1 MQRVKVFGWEANN
14 SMQRT
19 ALRAAADAERL
30 VTEQHS
36 GNCEG
41 RMQTQTSQG
50 PWWAALTVW
59 AVVNVVNVLQSAGFL
74 SRIPTGSMA
83 INSLLGYV
91 MIALAVPAARAL
103 FAFVRAQAGWQQ
115 WIGPAVYIA
124 FIALMIVVDYVSPV
138 EFRSPPRYGILVP
151 YLMLFF
157 GSILL
162 MGIPMF
168 RLNRGLW
175 MVTVASTVLLLS
187 SMLVAM
193 RKGVG

>member
-1 MQRVKVFGWEANN
+1 MAGKTVDVKPMGWRMPPGGENHGPLGD
-14 SMQRT
+14 RGT
-19 ALRAAADAERL
+19 RGD
-30 VTEQHS
+30 
-36 GNCEG
+36 GNG

-59 AVVNVVNVLQSAGFL
+59 AVVNAVNVLQSAGFL
-74 SRIPTGSMA
+74 ARIPTGSMA
-83 INSLLGYV
+83 INRLLGYV
-91 MIALAVPAARAL
+91 MIALAVPAALAL
-103 FAFVRAQAGWQQ
+103 FAFVRARAGWQQ

-124 FIALMIVVDYVSPV
+124 FIVLMIVVDYVTPV

-162 MGIPMF
+162 MGMPMF

>member
-1 MQRVKVFGWEANN
+1 
-14 SMQRT
+14 
-19 ALRAAADAERL
+19 
-30 VTEQHS
+30 
-36 GNCEG
+36 
-41 RMQTQTSQG
+41 MQTQTSQG

-59 AVVNVVNVLQSAGFL
+59 AVVNAVNVLQSAGFL
-74 SRIPTGSMA
+74 ARIPTGSMA

-91 MIALAVPAARAL
+91 MIALAVPAALAL

-151 YLMLFF
+151 YLVLFF